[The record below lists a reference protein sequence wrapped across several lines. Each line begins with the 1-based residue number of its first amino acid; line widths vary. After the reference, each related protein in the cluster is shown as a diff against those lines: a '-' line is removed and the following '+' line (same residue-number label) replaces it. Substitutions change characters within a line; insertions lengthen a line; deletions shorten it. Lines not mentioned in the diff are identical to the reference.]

1 MMKQFNFF
9 CLLFFALLQHSY
21 GQKMK
26 VDQFNKRY
34 LDVVVSLVAIDI
46 KEAERVADSLRR
58 VASTDEQKIK
68 VYMLW
73 SKLYENKG
81 EMQQSVQSAMRADT
95 IANATMNF
103 SWQATTSGSLA
114 TSFRQLG
121 LLKASESF
129 LKKAEA
135 ANENQADPTMK
146 MLTSINIL
154 HERAFHSFVL
164 GNYLDAKRY
173 VQKASVYIHRNAND
187 DKKALLIKA
196 TNDQLMGICALNLG
210 ELVAADSFL
219 NSSFAKIEGVESN
232 LKPYIYRAQAEVAL
246 ARNDLKNAK
255 KYLDL
260 VQPYLESG
268 NVEELSMLTHETL
281 SKYYKEI
288 GDENKS
294 LHYRSLFIDL
304 KEKRDNVAKSISD
317 DLIENLNERKFFYR
331 NRLILAL
338 GGITVI
344 LLLAIGGMLFF
355 YEKQRNYRK
364 KYVDLI
370 EKQRTK
376 AVISSPQIKT
386 ELLLNERIEN
396 VGNIKPKDVNMS
408 KETEDRLYQ
417 LLLKKEAELFYLEK
431 GVTLSQLAADMGTN
445 SRYVTYII
453 QKFKGKDF
461 YDYLQTR
468 RIDYIV
474 DKIRTSPE
482 LLDFKLSYL
491 ADMCGFAS
499 LSKFSSS
506 FKSVTGMPPSAFVH
520 FVKMEMEQYNV

>member
-1 MMKQFNFF
+1 MMKPFIFVF
-9 CLLFFALLQHSY
+9 LLFLVLLQRSY
-21 GQKMK
+21 GQKLK
-26 VDQFNKRY
+26 EDQFNKRY

-46 KEAERVADSLRR
+46 KEAERVADSLRH
-58 VASTDEQKIK
+58 VANTDEQKIK

-81 EMQQSVQSAMRADT
+81 DMKQSIQSAMRADT
-95 IANATMNF
+95 ISNATMNF

-129 LKKAEA
+129 LRKAEV
-135 ANENQADPTMK
+135 ANENQTDPIMK
-146 MLTSINIL
+146 MLTRINIL
-154 HERAFHSFVL
+154 HERAFHSFAQS
-164 GNYLDAKRY
+164 NYLDAKAY
-173 VQKASVYIHRNAND
+173 VVKASSYIQHNAND

-210 ELVAADSFL
+210 DLAAADSFL
-219 NSSFAKIEGVESN
+219 NSSFDKIKTVESN

-260 VQPYLESG
+260 VQPYLENGS
-268 NVEELSMLTHETL
+268 VEELSMLTYETL
-281 SKYYKEI
+281 SKYYKESI
-288 GDENKS
+288 DENKS
-294 LHYRSLFIDL
+294 LQYRSLFIDL

-331 NRLILAL
+331 NRLIFAL

-344 LLLAIGGMLFF
+344 LLLGTGGILFF

-364 KYVDLI
+364 KYVDLM
-370 EKQRTK
+370 EKQPGK
-376 AVISSPQIKT
+376 MVIGSPQIKP
-386 ELLLNERIEN
+386 ELLLNERVEN
-396 VGNIKPKDVNMS
+396 PGNIKAKEVNMS

-431 GVTLSQLAADMGTN
+431 GVTLSQLAASMGTN

-506 FKSVTGMPPSAFVH
+506 FKTVTGMPPSAFVH
-520 FVKMEMEQYNV
+520 FVKMEMEQYNL